1 MRRVRRQTRQSQ
13 AIDRRLTLAILFSVA
28 LHVALLSGL
37 TPQAGNPAI
46 THPVPIQARL
56 MPSRTTPPDRPRTLA
71 KADLD
76 SRAAATPDPLPVAAN
91 PEQPGDA
98 DRQTQF
104 PAPDAALQVA
114 GLPQAP
120 DPVHYAVKDL
130 DVFPQ
135 LQAALHPGYPET
147 ALQEKIPGNVTLLVL
162 VDEAGRVTSVSVVD
176 AAPQGVFDDSA
187 RQALYSAAFMPAQRE
202 GRTVRSRILIN
213 VSYDPDNP

>member
-1 MRRVRRQTRQSQ
+1 MRRVRRQTRQFQ

-46 THPVPIQARL
+46 THPVPLQARL
-56 MPSRTTPPDRPRTLA
+56 MLSRTTPDPPRTLA
-71 KADLD
+71 KVDLD

-91 PEQPGDA
+91 PEHTGDA
-98 DRQTQF
+98 DPETQS
-104 PAPDAALQVA
+104 PVPDAALQVA

-147 ALQEKIPGNVTLLVL
+147 ALQQKIPGSVTLLVL

-176 AAPQGVFDDSA
+176 AVPQDMFDDSA

-202 GRTVRSRILIN
+202 GRTVRSRILVN
-213 VSYDPDNP
+213 VSYDPENP